1 MKKINTKTTSL
12 FAVTLAALLV
22 TGCLEEK
29 PKDDDNN
36 DNGDP
41 NTEEPDFYEEKGWQ
55 LVFADEFEG
64 TVIDDSKWAFE
75 VNCWGGGNA
84 EQQCYVD
91 DPDNAFVE
99 DGKLHIKAIRGEHTG
114 AVHNPDSAEYDPA
127 VTQTQPFTSA
137 RLRSVAPNDYME
149 GVDPSFAFKNDWK
162 YGRFEIRAKL
172 PSGQGTWPAIWM
184 LPTDWEFGGWAAS
197 GEIDIMEA
205 VNLKADRDLS
215 AEDNGETGIIPENRV
230 HGTLHYGRNWPNN
243 VYSGVGYDFGDVTV
257 NPADDF
263 HTYAVEWEEGAIRWF
278 VDDIHVSTQTQ
289 EGWYTHYQDEN
300 GDWQTSGT
308 TAAPFDKNFHL
319 IMNLAIGGN
328 WAANVNETG
337 VDDAI
342 QSAEMVVDFVRVYQC
357 EDDATGVSCGSKG
370 EEGTYTLE
378 PGTVEPDLPV
388 VVEPG
393 PTGELMVFE
402 ETINPAWLAWDCCGG
417 STPSVVTDADATY
430 GEVVKFDITG
440 DTVVGFSSR
449 AGHGAVNGVP
459 HDASENVTVEFDLKM
474 VAEPTAGATTW
485 KFKIESEGGTTAV
498 EVDLS
503 TSVEGHVPTLDTW
516 QHYTFNMSD
525 LVAAGLDAS
534 AVDVLMVFPAW
545 GTGNGASFH
554 IDNVEF
560 VNPTETTGPLTVFE
574 DVLSAKWNAWDC
586 CGGSTPSV
594 VVDSNSS
601 YGNVVKFDIN
611 NATVVGFTTRSDHNA
626 VNGIPHN
633 ATGNS
638 TLEFDL
644 KLVTQPT
651 AGATTWKLKVESDS
665 AATAV
670 EVDLTTSSEGH
681 APIVD
686 TWQHY
691 TFSLADLATAGLDV
705 TAIDIVMIFPAW
717 GTGAGASFHVD
728 NVKFND

>member
-99 DGKLHIKAIRGEHTG
+99 DGKLHIKAIRENYTG

-357 EDDATGVSCGSKG
+357 ADDATGVACASKG

-378 PGTVEPDLPV
+378 SGTVEPDLPV
-388 VVEPG
+388 NVE
-393 PTGELMVFE
+393 TGGLMMDILS
-402 ETINPAWLAWDCCGG
+402 TSLADGYTALVTWDGG
-417 STPSVVTDADATY
+417 D
-430 GEVVKFDITG
+430 GG
-440 DTVVGFSSR
+440 DTVAVTEGVVDVTFTGLGNVSLQPSSVVDMTDFSNGFMK
-449 AGHGAVNGVP
+449 
-459 HDASENVTVEFDLKM
+459 FDLKVVSM
-474 VAEPTAGATTW
+474 GTATDIAVKMDSGWPNVSAINVSTLDGGLPTAGGDFVSYVIPVQDFIDGNGSFDISSIVNAVVFEAVGGGDLQISFANVSFTRPLVIASDSLSEAFSALVTW
-485 KFKIESEGGTTAV
+485 DGGDGGDSVTVTDGV
-498 EVDLS
+498 VSVTFGGLGNVSLQPSSVIDLS
-503 TSVEGHVPTLDTW
+503 EFSSGTL
-516 QHYTFNMSD
+516 Q
-525 LVAAGLDAS
+525 
-534 AVDVLMVFPAW
+534 
-545 GTGNGASFH
+545 
-554 IDNVEF
+554 
-560 VNPTETTGPLTVFE
+560 
-574 DVLSAKWNAWDC
+574 
-586 CGGSTPSV
+586 
-594 VVDSNSS
+594 
-601 YGNVVKFDIN
+601 
-611 NATVVGFTTRSDHNA
+611 
-626 VNGIPHN
+626 
-633 ATGNS
+633 
-638 TLEFDL
+638 FDL
-644 KLVTQPT
+644 KVVSMGT
-651 AGATTWKLKVESDS
+651 ATDIAVKMDSGWPNVSAINVSTLTGGLPVEGGD
-665 AATAV
+665 AV
-670 EVDLTTSSEGH
+670 
-681 APIVD
+681 
-686 TWQHY
+686 
-691 TFSLADLATAGLDV
+691 TFSVAVQDFIDGNTNFDISSIVNAVVFEAVGGGDLQIEFSNV
-705 TAIDIVMIFPAW
+705 
-717 GTGAGASFHVD
+717 SFIH
-728 NVKFND
+728 